1 MQITLNIP
9 EQYFIDASPLELSR
23 RIKLYAALVMFQS
36 GQLSVG
42 AAAEFAEV
50 DHLDFMLECGRY
62 GIPVVDYAPEELES
76 ELASLQQAF

>member
-36 GQLSVG
+36 GQLSAG
-42 AAAEFAEV
+42 AAAEFAEA
-50 DHLDFMLECGRY
+50 DRLNFMIECGRH
-62 GIPVVDYAPEELES
+62 GIPVVDYAPDELES